1 MYLNFNI
8 NVINDTKITVYL
20 QIYQLLIQVNY
31 YLLYNILRNNSP
43 VMLKNKSVRML

>member
-8 NVINDTKITVYL
+8 NVINDIKITVYL

-31 YLLYNILRNNSP
+31 YLLYNILRKNSP
-43 VMLKNKSVRML
+43 EMLKNKSVRML